1 MKSSNRIF
9 ILSAVLLIAAAA
21 GIVYW
26 FFSSSKTAPVPE
38 VAGFDIGFGSDT
50 VKARVLDILEEGTIN
65 LGDQQQDYQILLVKI
80 SEGPFVGKLVEID
93 YGKRQIRP
101 PGLSL
106 QPGDD
111 VLVTASQLP
120 DGTFTAYFTDF
131 VRTKALLWLLATFIL
146 FSVLISGWKGIRSL
160 IAMVFS
166 LLVITFYII
175 PNILQGKDPVWVSI
189 TGAFALLAV
198 TLYLTYGWTLKT
210 HAAVLGTLTALLIT
224 GLLAD
229 FFMNLTK
236 LTGFGSEDALFLAQ
250 QSQITINLRGL
261 VLGGILIGA
270 LGVLDDLVITQAS
283 AVVELYLADPK
294 KTWWELFRSAMRIGQ
309 DHVAATVNTL
319 VLAYAGAALPTM
331 LLFSLSGE
339 NFSYLITLEF
349 VTEEVVRTLVGSL
362 GLIAAVPLTTALAS
376 TLATQQPR
384 MTPWIRFLGPLTGH
398 ADHTHHHS

>member
-1 MKSSNRIF
+1 MRSSLRIF
-9 ILSAVLLIAAAA
+9 IISAVLLIAIAA

-26 FFSSSKTAPVPE
+26 LISVSSTRPE
-38 VAGFDIGFGSDT
+38 QETTGFEIGFGSDT
-50 VKARVLDILEEGTIN
+50 VKARVLDILEEGTIQ
-65 LGDQQQDYQILLVKI
+65 LGETQQDYQILLVKI
-80 SEGPFVGKLVEID
+80 SEGPLTGQLVEID

-106 QPGDD
+106 RPGDD

-120 DGTFTAYFTDF
+120 DGTITAYFTDF
-131 VRTKALLWLLATFIL
+131 IRNRSLFWLLATFVF

-160 IAMVFS
+160 IAMSFS
-166 LLVITFYII
+166 LLVITIYII
-175 PNILQGKDPVWVSI
+175 PQILQGKDPVWVSI
-189 TGAFALLAV
+189 TGAFVLLAV

-210 HAAVLGTLTALLIT
+210 HSAVLGTLVALLIT

-229 FFMNLTK
+229 FFMNLTR

-283 AVVELYLADPK
+283 AVMELYLADPK
-294 KTWWELFRSAMRIGQ
+294 QTWWGLFRSAMRIGQ

-339 NFSYLITLEF
+339 NFSYLVSLEF
-349 VTEEVVRTLVGSL
+349 VTEEIVRTLVGSL
-362 GLIAAVPLTTALAS
+362 GLIAAVPLTTALSSA
-376 TLATQQPR
+376 LAAYHTR
-384 MTPWIRFLGPLTGH
+384 MPPWSRLLGPLTGH
-398 ADHTHHHS
+398 TAHTHMHN